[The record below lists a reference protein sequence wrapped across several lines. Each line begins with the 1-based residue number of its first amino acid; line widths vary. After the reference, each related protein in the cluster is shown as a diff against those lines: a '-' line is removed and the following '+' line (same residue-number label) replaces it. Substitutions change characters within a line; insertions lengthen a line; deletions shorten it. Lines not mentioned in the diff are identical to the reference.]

1 MQFSCAARL
10 ETEAIQFRLL
20 PGRVLFWLRAV
31 CAIVKRLC
39 KKR

>member
-1 MQFSCAARL
+1 MQFLMAVCL
-10 ETEAIQFRLL
+10 ETNAIEFRLL

-31 CAIVKRLC
+31 CAIVKRSC